1 MLSGVHRA
9 VQPRLRINRK
19 SLRKGYLRA
28 VGVAR
33 TLLYGWATEPQP
45 EEWTMQN
52 PLEKS
57 LPQTSVVGACTV
69 TDCKFNEN
77 HECHAGS
84 IEVRVSG
91 NGAECG
97 TYTPERNTRPRP

>member
-1 MLSGVHRA
+1 M
-9 VQPRLRINRK
+9 RIIRK
-19 SLRKGYLRA
+19 SLQTAHLRKSR
-28 VGVAR
+28 VAR
-33 TLLYGWATEPQP
+33 TLLEGVGERNPNRRNGL
-45 EEWTMQN
+45 MQN
-52 PLEKS
+52 PMEKPM
-57 LPQTSVVGACTV
+57 PQTSVVGACTV

>member
-1 MLSGVHRA
+1 MG
-9 VQPRLRINRK
+9 IIRK
-19 SLRKGYLRA
+19 LLQMEYLR
-28 VGVAR
+28 GFDLAR
-33 TLLYGWATEPQP
+33 TLQMYRTVEPEP
-45 EEWTMQN
+45 RRTNMQN

-84 IEVRVSG
+84 IEVRVSS

>member
-1 MLSGVHRA
+1 M
-9 VQPRLRINRK
+9 RINRK
-19 SLRKGYLRA
+19 LLQKEYLR
-28 VGVAR
+28 GFNLAR
-33 TLLYGWATEPQP
+33 TLLEGRATEPEP
-45 EEWTMQN
+45 EDWTMQN

-57 LPQTSVVGACTV
+57 LPQASVVGACTV

-84 IEVRVSG
+84 IEVRVSAA
-91 NGAECG
+91 GAECG

>member
-1 MLSGVHRA
+1 
-9 VQPRLRINRK
+9 
-19 SLRKGYLRA
+19 
-28 VGVAR
+28 
-33 TLLYGWATEPQP
+33 
-45 EEWTMQN
+45 MQN
-52 PLEKS
+52 PLEKPM
-57 LPQTSVVGACTV
+57 PQTSVVGACTV

-84 IEVRVSG
+84 IEVRVSS

>member
-1 MLSGVHRA
+1 MANPQERRA
-9 VQPRLRINRK
+9 E
-19 SLRKGYLRA
+19 A
-28 VGVAR
+28 A
-33 TLLYGWATEPQP
+33 
-45 EEWTMQN
+45 
-52 PLEKS
+52 
-57 LPQTSVVGACTV
+57 SVVGACSV

-84 IEVRVSG
+84 IEVRVSS